1 MNLFKKRKKIDELDY
16 NLINEYAESGNK
28 VNKLL
33 QILIIIAI
41 ISLGLTLLQRLH
53 ILTNIGEFL
62 SVISPVFI
70 GLLIAWLLV
79 HLTDNLSK
87 KCLEYYHVLLY
98 II

>member
-53 ILTNIGEFL
+53 ILPIIGEFL
-62 SVISPVFI
+62 SVIKI
-70 GLLIAWLLV
+70 GRASCRERV
-79 HLTDNLSK
+79 
-87 KCLEYYHVLLY
+87 
-98 II
+98 

>member
-53 ILTNIGEFL
+53 IYL
-62 SVISPVFI
+62 SLVNFYP
-70 GLLIAWLLV
+70 LLALYLLV
-79 HLTDNLSK
+79 
-87 KCLEYYHVLLY
+87 Y
-98 II
+98 

>member
-53 ILTNIGEFL
+53 ILPIIG
-62 SVISPVFI
+62 
-70 GLLIAWLLV
+70 
-79 HLTDNLSK
+79 
-87 KCLEYYHVLLY
+87 
-98 II
+98 